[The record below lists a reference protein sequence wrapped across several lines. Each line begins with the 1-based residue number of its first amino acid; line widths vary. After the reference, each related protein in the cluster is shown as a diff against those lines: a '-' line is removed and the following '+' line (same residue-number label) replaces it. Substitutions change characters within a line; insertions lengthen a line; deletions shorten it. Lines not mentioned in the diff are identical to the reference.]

1 MNRAVFFD
9 RDGVLNELVSR
20 DGGFFSPSSVEDF
33 HLVPEAGDVIN
44 EIKSKGY
51 LCITVSNQP
60 DVTRG
65 YLRKE
70 VLDKMTQVLMK
81 SNNLDDVLYCLHD
94 DSDECDCRK
103 PSPGLLLQAK
113 VKWNLNLACSL
124 MVGDTIKDLEAAKE
138 ADVEFCL
145 LDRSYNRHVQAGN
158 RIDSL
163 RDVIGFLE

>member
-103 PSPGLLLQAK
+103 PAPGLLLQAK